1 VKLSAAV
8 APAPVPPPVPKRG
21 RRLPAVMMLPPRVL
35 AAMADD
41 LGATTYLAVEL
52 PLRLSTL
59 GNAKGHWRQKAA
71 LAKAHRKTAADVLR
85 SSRATPPAAPLL
97 VTITRIAPAALDS
110 DNLVGSAKHVRD
122 GIADWL
128 GIDDRSPL
136 VTWVVE
142 QERGAPRT
150 YGARIFI
157 TRRPS

>member
-1 VKLSAAV
+1 MTAHPSTRAVRAAGHVASPRSAV
-8 APAPVPPPVPKRG
+8 YFVPARTTD
-21 RRLPAVMMLPPRVL
+21 L
-35 AAMADD
+35 A
-41 LGATTYLAVEL
+41 GAIVAVEL

-71 LAKAHRKTAADVLR
+71 VAKAHRSTAALVLR
-85 SSRATPPAAPLL
+85 ASRVTPPAPGRRLL

-122 GIADWL
+122 GVADWL

-142 QERGAPRT
+142 QEKGAPRT
-150 YGARIFI
+150 YGARVVI
-157 TRRPS
+157 REAP